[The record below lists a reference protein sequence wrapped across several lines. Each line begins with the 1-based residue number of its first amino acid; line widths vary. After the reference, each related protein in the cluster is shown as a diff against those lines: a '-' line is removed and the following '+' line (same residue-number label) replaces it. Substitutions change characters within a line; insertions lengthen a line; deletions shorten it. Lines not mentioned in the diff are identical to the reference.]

1 MAALCAPPLP
11 SRGQVAL
18 ADNVSRTVL
27 ISSPSAGPTQAAMLV
42 RSLLNQSHTAEGHEL
57 SPLASDRHAFE
68 ESSALCHE
76 CAHADGWTCVR
87 LLRSPLDRLYSSYV
101 HTMTQKTHTF
111 PALSRVCRGCSSNA
125 SFAQFV
131 SALAALRNSSAVKE
145 RRGDE
150 HLLPQ
155 TPWRACGKEPS
166 RLLSVPLE
174 AMPAALLELKQ
185 LRVLH
190 RAGAGAWPSDLPVS
204 FPVAPHG
211 ATASASSWPW
221 PRVKAAMH
229 AKSLPPYDS
238 FLSAKICA
246 TLSCLF
252 AADFSAWTRMCA
264 QPELRQCRT
273 CTRVC
278 SAQLTRFQNCGGTPR
293 EEAQVPRRRFVMWMS
308 HRTGSSWTIDLLMR
322 HPHIVALIEMYNDKP
337 PSVVKSALEGTEH
350 IMAHALRSKP
360 EATVFGFKIRFNG
373 SEESPLYAAFG
384 STPVICSFRRNV
396 FDKGTSNVLARQL
409 VEDGCK
415 PNARVGISNLSKCTF
430 ASSRPP
436 ISVDPEVIYAEVSLD
451 AYRSEFMLRNCQR
464 RAERFPTYFLWYE
477 DLVDSPAQE
486 YARLEQF
493 LGVPHVPL
501 PQTEVTKIVA
511 QPLDQIFSNWDAIVR
526 RFLGSPFEC
535 MLASSTQLSSAR
547 KSDLTNRTTCAAT
560 AARRL
565 SSADAANYQR
575 QQDLIL

>member
-11 SRGQVAL
+11 SRGHVAL
-18 ADNVSRTVL
+18 ADNASRTVL
-27 ISSPSAGPTQAAMLV
+27 ISSAGAGVTQAAMLV

-101 HTMTQKTHTF
+101 HTMTHKTRTF
-111 PALSRVCRGCSSNA
+111 SALSRVCRGCSSNA

-145 RRGDE
+145 SRGDE

-308 HRTGSSWTIDLLMR
+308 HRTGSSWTIDLLMK
-322 HPHIVALIEMYNDKP
+322 HPNIVALGEKYNDSP
-337 PSVVKSALEGTEH
+337 PSVVKSALEGTEPF
-350 IMAHALRSKP
+350 MARVLRSKP

-384 STPVICSFRRNV
+384 SAPVICSFRRNL
-396 FDKGTSNVLARQL
+396 FDMAASQLL
-409 VEDGCK
+409 VELLFLEGCS
-415 PNARVGISNLSKCTF
+415 PNAVVGQTNLSKCTF
-430 ASSRPP
+430 TSSTPP
-436 ISVDPEVIYAEVSLD
+436 VSVDPEELYAQVLEEVPFRD
-451 AYRSEFMLRNCQR
+451 YMLKNCQR
-464 RAERFPTYFLWYE
+464 RAERYPTYFLWYE
-477 DLVDSPAQE
+477 DLIESAAQE

-493 LGVPHVPL
+493 LGVPQVPL
-501 PQTEVTKIVA
+501 PMAKIAKIVSK
-511 QPLDQIFSNWDAIVR
+511 PLDQILANWDAIVR

-535 MLASSTQLSSAR
+535 MLASSTQLSSSR
-547 KSDLTNRTTCAAT
+547 KLELTNRTNCVAT

-575 QQDLIL
+575 LRI